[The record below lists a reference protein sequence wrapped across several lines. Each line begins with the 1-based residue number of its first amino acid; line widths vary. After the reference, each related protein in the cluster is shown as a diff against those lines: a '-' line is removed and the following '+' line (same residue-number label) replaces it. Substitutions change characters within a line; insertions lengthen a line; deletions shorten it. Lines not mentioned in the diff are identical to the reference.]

1 MGPLLINRAKVELKE
16 VSFKNAARLAEMG
29 VPFCLITDHPVVP
42 VEQLRVCAALA
53 AREGLDEQQAL
64 EAITIN
70 AASIIGVADRLGSIT
85 AGKRADLAI
94 FDGHPLDF
102 RSRLVKVMVDGL
114 LWGDNNE

>member
-1 MGPLLINRAKVELKE
+1 MFGTAADQPGQLELK
-16 VSFKNAARLAEMG
+16 FLKKYTGRNG
-29 VPFCLITDHPVVP
+29 IPFALSVVP